1 MLLSPALVQR
11 AMAPRGY
18 QVRGK
23 YTIITPDT
31 VIGDGTVIWNFVNLW
46 GCKIGR
52 DCVISSF
59 VEIGRGV
66 EIGDRC
72 KIEAFTYIPPGV
84 KIEDDVFIGPG
95 VVFTNDKYP
104 IAGGPWKILPTLVG
118 RGASIGAGAIILPG
132 VTIGERAVVAAG
144 SVVTRDVPPGI
155 VVAGVPARPIG
166 TREEFE
172 RKRAEL
178 LELP

>member
-1 MLLSPALVQR
+1 MSS
-11 AMAPRGY
+11 
-18 QVRGK
+18 GK
-23 YTIITPDT
+23 YKVKGKPGTVIITPDT
-31 VIGDGTVIWNFVNLW
+31 EIGEGTVIWHFVNLW
-46 GCKIGR
+46 GCRIGR
-52 DCVISSF
+52 DCVIGSF

-72 KIEAFTYIPPGV
+72 KIEAFVYIPPGV

-95 VVFTNDKYP
+95 ATFTNDKYP
-104 IAGGPWKILPTLVG
+104 VAFGGFKLVPTLVK
-118 RGASIGAGAIILPG
+118 RGASIGARAVILPG

-144 SVVTRDVPPGI
+144 AVVTRDVPDGT
-155 VVAGVPARPIG
+155 VVAGVPARPID

-178 LELP
+178 LASGGPG

>member
-1 MLLSPALVQR
+1 M
-11 AMAPRGY
+11 
-18 QVRGK
+18 GK
-23 YTIITPDT
+23 YRVKGRHVVITPDT

-66 EIGDRC
+66 EIGDGC
-72 KIEAFTYIPPGV
+72 KIEAFVYIPPGV
-84 KIEDDVFIGPG
+84 KIEDEVFIGPG

-104 IAGGPWKILPTLVG
+104 VAFGSFKLMRTLV
-118 RGASIGAGAIILPG
+118 RRRASIGARAVILPG
-132 VTIGERAVVAAG
+132 ITIGERAVVGAG
-144 SVVTRDVPPGI
+144 SVVTKDVLPGT

-166 TREEFE
+166 SREEFE
-172 RKRAEL
+172 RKREEL
-178 LELP
+178 LMSS